1 MMNPIFE
8 TYPGARR
15 IGYVVSFVV
24 GLALGATQVGY
35 AAAEA
40 GQPTWLNVALA
51 VYAFL
56 AAGLG
61 VTAAQNTQRPRVA

>member
-1 MMNPIFE
+1 MNPVFE
-8 TYPGARR
+8 HYPSARR
-15 IGYVVSFVV
+15 IAYVLSFLV
-24 GLALGATQVGY
+24 GLGLGATQVGY

-40 GQPTWLNVALA
+40 SQPSWLTVTLA

-61 VTAAQNTQRPRVA
+61 VTAAQNTPRSLAT